1 MSKVIW
7 TPPGSGADKPAPPG
21 AAGLGPKAHAPPA
34 AAPSHAPPVEV
45 EHHPTP
51 AEMHQ
56 ELEESRARVAELTTQ
71 LKYLTADMENFRR
84 RKVKE
89 LDDARKN
96 AQADVLTAFF
106 QVMDGIEASL
116 MFKDQDPVQVAQ
128 GVSMIHHQLHLVLD
142 NLGVEVLCPAP
153 GEAVDPM
160 THEGVATEPAAEGKT
175 PGSITSVV
183 AKGYR
188 WGDRLL
194 RPARVVV
201 VAAAPEKEDPPPVA
215 EDPVQPSTP
224 EEPPAAGGQ
233 NQE

>member
-7 TPPGSGADKPAPPG
+7 TPPGSGADKPEPTSAGPR
-21 AAGLGPKAHAPPA
+21 AAAPPA
-34 AAPSHAPPVEV
+34 HAPSHAPPVEV

-51 AEMHQ
+51 QEMHQ
-56 ELEESRARVAELTTQ
+56 ELGEARARVAELTTQ

-89 LDDARKN
+89 LEDVRKN
-96 AQADVLTAFF
+96 TQAEVLTSFF

-128 GVSMIHHQLHLVLD
+128 GVSMIHHQLRLVLE

-160 THEGVATEPAAEGKT
+160 SHEGVATEAATKGKP
-175 PGSITSVV
+175 PGTVTSVV

-188 WGDRLL
+188 WADRLL
-194 RPARVVV
+194 RPARVV
-201 VAAAPEKEDPPPVA
+201 VAAAPEKEDPPP
-215 EDPVQPSTP
+215 EDPPAVAMPQ
-224 EEPPAAGGQ
+224 EVPAADGENKG
-233 NQE
+233 